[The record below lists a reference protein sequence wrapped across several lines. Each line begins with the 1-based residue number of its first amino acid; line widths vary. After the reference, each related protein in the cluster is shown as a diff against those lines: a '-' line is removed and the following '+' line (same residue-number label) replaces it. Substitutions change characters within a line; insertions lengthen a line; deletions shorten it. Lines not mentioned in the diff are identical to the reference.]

1 MCGITG
7 LINFTEERVES
18 SNLKGMTEVLSHRG
32 PDDSGYF
39 VDNNVAFGFKRLSII
54 DVRHGHQPMQTIDK
68 DYIIVFNGEIYNYK
82 GIRDLLINHGYQF
95 QTNCDT
101 EVILY
106 AYKQWGVKCLDKFN
120 GMFSFAIYNKKE
132 QCVFIARDRLGIKPF
147 YYTLIGNMMLF
158 GSEMKAILQHPKF
171 TRNANYNAISSYLT
185 FRYPLGDQPIFDGI
199 KRLSPG
205 HYIIT
210 DKSGYDITKYWEI
223 PFIKNKEDRGE
234 KFYLNRINDLLIQ
247 SVERRM
253 ISDVPIGALLSG
265 GLDSSII
272 VALMS
277 KLSVDEVKTYS
288 IGFNEDGYDESMYAN
303 IVAKHCGLDHL
314 SLTLTQDDY
323 LEKLQKTILI
333 KDAPLSIPHEVAL
346 FEICK
351 ELKKYTT
358 VVISGEGADELFG
371 GYGRVQRSPMDY
383 KKIQLVN
390 NFFPKNIRASILKV
404 LGAGNR
410 ANEWLSI
417 NSHMEHFF
425 SVYHWFSF
433 EEKWNIFTD
442 DMLGEINYDRKN
454 IEYWEKDF
462 EQASGGDI
470 YDSILYA
477 FEKNHLICLLDRLD
491 TMSMAASVE
500 ARVPFVDHELVEF
513 VSSIPFKYK
522 MKWKSMK
529 HKISSIF
536 LNSFE
541 ASEVLDDSKYILRK
555 LGGALLPNEIVYRKK
570 KGFPVPLD
578 SWINNGMQ
586 NYAKEILLDDV
597 TRRRGILQT
606 DKVEK
611 LLNNKQ
617 NIDYDF
623 WGKKIWMLINLEIWF
638 RELVDV

>member
-1 MCGITG
+1 MCGIAG
-7 LINFTEERVES
+7 LINFKEKVENS
-18 SNLKGMTEVLSHRG
+18 YVKDMTECLSHRG

-39 VDNNVAFGFKRLSII
+39 SDNNVAFGFKRLSII
-54 DVRHGHQPMQTIDK
+54 DVKHGHQPMQTIDK
-68 DYIIVFNGEIYNYK
+68 DYTIVFNGEIYNFK
-82 GIRDLLINHGYQF
+82 EVRNVLNGYGYSF
-95 QTNCDT
+95 QTSCDT

-106 AYKQWGVKCLDKFN
+106 AYKHWGSECLNKFN
-120 GMFSFAIYNKKE
+120 GMFAFAIYDIKQ
-132 QCVFIARDRLGIKPF
+132 QCVFIARDRLGIKPL
-147 YYTLIGNMMLF
+147 YYASVGNTILF

-171 TRNANYNAISSYLT
+171 TRKANFNAISSYLT
-185 FRYPLGDQPIFDGI
+185 FRYPLGEQPVFDGI

-205 HYIIT
+205 HSIMINRS
-210 DKSGYDITKYWEI
+210 DMSIKKYWEI
-223 PFIKNKEDRGE
+223 PFYKNKGDRGE
-234 KFYLNRINDLLIQ
+234 AFYLNKISELLEKA
-247 SVERRM
+247 VERRM

-277 KLSVDEVKTYS
+277 KLSADKVKSYS
-288 IGFNEDGYDESMYAN
+288 IGFDEDGYDESYYSE
-303 IVAKHCGLDHL
+303 IVANHCGVDHL
-314 SLTLTQDDY
+314 SLTLTQQDY
-323 LEKLQKTILI
+323 LQNLHNTIRI

-346 FEICK
+346 YEICK

-383 KKIQLVN
+383 KKIQFANKFL
-390 NFFPKNIRASILKV
+390 PKIIRSPVLKV
-404 LGAGNR
+404 LGAGSKSE
-410 ANEWLSI
+410 EWAAI

-433 EEKWNIFTD
+433 EEKWNLFSD
-442 DMLGEINYDRKN
+442 DMLDFIEHDKSN

-462 EQASGGDI
+462 QHVSGGNI

-477 FEKNHLICLLDRLD
+477 FEKNHLTCLLDRLD
-491 TMSMAASVE
+491 GMSMAAGVE

-513 VSSIPFKYK
+513 ASSIPFKYK
-522 MKWKSMK
+522 MKWKSPI
-529 HKISSIF
+529 HQISSVF
-536 LNSFE
+536 TNSFN

-555 LGGALLPNEIVYRKK
+555 FGATLLPKEIAYRKK

-578 SWINNGMQ
+578 SWVNNGIQ
-586 NYAKEILLDDV
+586 NYAREILLDDV
-597 TRRRGILQT
+597 ARRRGLFKS
-606 DKVEK
+606 DKIEK
-611 LLNNKQ
+611 LINNKQ

-638 RELVDV
+638 REVVDA